1 MIDLKKLINK
11 AQIANNEKSAVLYW
25 NKDICG
31 FEPQQNK
38 EETLLPYSKEQVN
51 EMLSQGIAVAGADG
65 RPIVVPRP
73 EPTAEQRQAQYKRRV
88 DELIRSKYTLSQEL
102 AIIRQ
107 QATKSEEYQAYFD
120 YCEECK
126 AIAKA
131 EVYGNEV

>member
-1 MIDLKKLINK
+1 MP
-11 AQIANNEKSAVLYW
+11 Y
-25 NKDICG
+25 
-31 FEPQQNK
+31 QNK
-38 EETLLPYSKEQVN
+38 EGTLPEYTDEQIS
-51 EMLSQGIAVAGADG
+51 EMLSQGNIVAGEDG

-73 EPTAEQRQAQYKRRV
+73 ESTVEQKQAQYERLV

-126 AIAKA
+126 AKAKA
-131 EVYGNEV
+131 EVYGNEI